1 MYPVEIEDVEDVP
14 STPTGEFIGNKYTS
28 VQHAC
33 STPSPSNVTITLKK
47 FPKNNC
53 GQAPYGHM
61 MMYVDIKYSLRVFR
75 VL

>member
-1 MYPVEIEDVEDVP
+1 MSPLPPVEDVP

-28 VQHAC
+28 SMHVQPPPPQT
-33 STPSPSNVTITLKK
+33 SLIN

-53 GQAPYGHM
+53 GQAPFGHI